1 MSHTHTTFANT
12 CALTPKPPRDRL
24 CLYLVHARARS
35 VNSNTH
41 RSGPR
46 WWTPTR
52 TSYPLSAPRCS
63 SSAALTKS
71 PPTPFESS
79 SHSTTTTSPTSR
91 SYAAI
96 NQSINQIETE
106 LELELELKLELETET
121 TARASRAEPSRVVAR
136 RCARVCVS
144 VCVCVR
150 EHPLVR
156 ENVVTLSSSSS
167 RCVGVRSRGAC
178 TSDANDA
185 RGSKTAPRVRS
196 QRRAHRFMHSSGGVL
211 GDHITTHVIAMI
223 PSCHTHTHTH
233 HPGVMCAVNDH
244 RPITPHTPRT
254 ARVIHKTTDRPT
266 DRPTGRS
273 HRAIS
278 SPLVIHTR

>member
-1 MSHTHTTFANT
+1 MGNPSETEYPKRRRHPCTENLRNDKRTTTRLCVSTRNRVTHAHNFREHVRAYTQ
-12 CALTPKPPRDRL
+12 PPRDRL

-96 NQSINQIETE
+96 NQSINQSINQNRTRTRTRTRNRNHGACEP
-106 LELELELKLELETET
+106 
-121 TARASRAEPSRVVAR
+121 SRAEPSRRASLR
-136 RCARVCVS
+136 PC
-144 VCVCVR
+144 VCVCVCLR
-150 EHPLVR
+150 
-156 ENVVTLSSSSS
+156 
-167 RCVGVRSRGAC
+167 
-178 TSDANDA
+178 
-185 RGSKTAPRVRS
+185 
-196 QRRAHRFMHSSGGVL
+196 
-211 GDHITTHVIAMI
+211 
-223 PSCHTHTHTH
+223 
-233 HPGVMCAVNDH
+233 
-244 RPITPHTPRT
+244 PRT
-254 ARVIHKTTDRPT
+254 PPCA
-266 DRPTGRS
+266 
-273 HRAIS
+273 
-278 SPLVIHTR
+278 

>member
-1 MSHTHTTFANT
+1 MGNPSETEYPKRRRHPCTENLRNDKRTTTRLCVSTRNRVTHAHNFREHVRAYTQ
-12 CALTPKPPRDRL
+12 PPRDRL

-144 VCVCVR
+144 VCVSASANTPLCVR
-150 EHPLVR
+150 M
-156 ENVVTLSSSSS
+156 SSHYP
-167 RCVGVRSRGAC
+167 RRRRRGVWACARAGRAPATRTTRVGRKLHLALGL
-178 TSDANDA
+178 SDARTDLCIH
-185 RGSKTAPRVRS
+185 
-196 QRRAHRFMHSSGGVL
+196 QGGCSVT
-211 GDHITTHVIAMI
+211 I
-223 PSCHTHTHTH
+223 
-233 HPGVMCAVNDH
+233 
-244 RPITPHTPRT
+244 
-254 ARVIHKTTDRPT
+254 
-266 DRPTGRS
+266 
-273 HRAIS
+273 
-278 SPLVIHTR
+278 

>member
-1 MSHTHTTFANT
+1 MGNPSETEYPKRRRHPCTENLRNDKRTTTRLCVSTRNRVTHAHNFREHVRAYTQ
-12 CALTPKPPRDRL
+12 PPRDRL

-96 NQSINQIETE
+96 NQSIKSKPNSNSNSNSNS
-106 LELELELKLELETET
+106 KPKPRRV
-121 TARASRAEPSRVVAR
+121 RAESSRAESSRVA
-136 RCARVCVS
+136 AP
-144 VCVCVR
+144 VCVCLCVSASANTPLCVR
-150 EHPLVR
+150 M
-156 ENVVTLSSSSS
+156 SSHYP
-167 RCVGVRSRGAC
+167 RRRRGVWACARAGRAPATRTTRVGRKLHLASGL
-178 TSDANDA
+178 SDARTDLCMHQGGDA
-185 RGSKTAPRVRS
+185 R
-196 QRRAHRFMHSSGGVL
+196 
-211 GDHITTHVIAMI
+211 
-223 PSCHTHTHTH
+223 
-233 HPGVMCAVNDH
+233 
-244 RPITPHTPRT
+244 
-254 ARVIHKTTDRPT
+254 
-266 DRPTGRS
+266 
-273 HRAIS
+273 
-278 SPLVIHTR
+278 